1 MMRSF
6 KYIILIAIVAL
17 TAGCGRKGSV
27 PLEPSEVVEEFVK
40 AVASGRT
47 DDALKLCDN
56 TRMAGYI
63 ETYMEALSRKA
74 ETDSTAA
81 SIATG
86 LLSEIEITVTE
97 VSKAKGSRTVFYTMK
112 DVYGDCK
119 NKVAIVIEEE
129 GEWKVQE
136 IKDRN

>member
-6 KYIILIAIVAL
+6 KYIILIAIVAMA
-17 TAGCGRKGSV
+17 AGCGRKGSV

-63 ETYMEALSRKA
+63 ETYMEALK
-74 ETDSTAA
+74 
-81 SIATG
+81 
-86 LLSEIEITVTE
+86 
-97 VSKAKGSRTVFYTMK
+97 KGRDRQHACIYCNRLIV
-112 DVYGDCK
+112 GD
-119 NKVAIVIEEE
+119 
-129 GEWKVQE
+129 
-136 IKDRN
+136 